1 VDTLAARFV
10 VELEVVRVEK
20 LQEEIP
26 GWAEPIWT
34 AECARLAEVGLV
46 PRRPGLRRVTL
57 ILLPDQR
64 EVKTPTSVER
74 VDELMRMAGTNGVD
88 AWIEVESLDYEG
100 EAVRIRRDE
109 IVGWFAAVYD
119 DAIPEQRPQPQVA
132 AAGGPLDLSQL
143 PQRRGKG

>member
-64 EVKTPTSVER
+64 EVKTPTSVEH
-74 VDELMRMAGTNGVD
+74 VDELMRRTEGAE
-88 AWIEVESLDYEG
+88 WLEVESLDYEG
-100 EAVRIRRDE
+100 EAVRVRRSE
-109 IVGWFAAVYD
+109 VVAYFAAVYD